1 MRVLISGG
9 TGFIGNYLTQA
20 LLERGDEA
28 AILTRSLTGKKE
40 RPGIQYVTWDGNLE
54 TIVSECDAVVNMAGK
69 NLFESRWN
77 TQVKKDI
84 LSSRVETTRKLA
96 DAIVHSASKPR
107 VFISFS
113 ATGYY
118 GSRGDE
124 PLRETSAPGHDFLA
138 EVCRKWEEA
147 AEPVRKA
154 GVRTVLPRIGIVKQ
168 KDDGALAKMLLPFQ
182 LFIGGPLGDGS
193 QYYPWVHMDDV
204 IGLLLHALDN
214 PDVSGPMNVAAPE
227 HGTMK
232 EFAKS
237 LGSVLHRP
245 SLFAVPEFALRLV
258 VGQAASAIVSSA
270 RVVPAVALQT
280 GYQFKFTDRRQAL
293 RDILNRN

>member
-1 MRVLISGG
+1 
-9 TGFIGNYLTQA
+9 
-20 LLERGDEA
+20 
-28 AILTRSLTGKKE
+28 
-40 RPGIQYVTWDGNLE
+40 
-54 TIVSECDAVVNMAGK
+54 
-69 NLFESRWN
+69 
-77 TQVKKDI
+77 
-84 LSSRVETTRKLA
+84 
-96 DAIVHSASKPR
+96 
-107 VFISFS
+107 
-113 ATGYY
+113 
-118 GSRGDE
+118 
-124 PLRETSAPGHDFLA
+124 
-138 EVCRKWEEA
+138 
-147 AEPVRKA
+147 
-154 GVRTVLPRIGIVKQ
+154 
-168 KDDGALAKMLLPFQ
+168 MLLPFQ

-204 IGLLLHALDN
+204 IGLLVHALDN

>member
-9 TGFIGNYLTQA
+9 SGFIGSYLTEA
-20 LLERGDEA
+20 LLGRGDQA
-28 AILTRSLTGKKE
+28 VILTRNPSGKKE
-40 RPGIQYVTWDGNLE
+40 RPGVQYVAWDDNLE
-54 TIVSECDAVVNMAGK
+54 AVVSRCDAVINMAGK

-77 TQVKKDI
+77 AQVKKEI

-96 DAIVHSASKPR
+96 EAIVRSDPKPR

-118 GSRGDE
+118 GNRGDE
-124 PLRETSAPGHDFLA
+124 PLRETSASGNDFLA

-147 AEPVRKA
+147 AVPVQKV
-154 GVRTVLPRIGIVKQ
+154 GVRTVIPRIGIVKQ

-204 IGLLLHALDN
+204 VGLLLHALDN
-214 PDVSGPMNVAAPE
+214 PEVSGPMNVAAPE

-237 LGSVLHRP
+237 LGTVLHRP
-245 SLFAVPEFALRLV
+245 SLFPVPEFALRLV

-293 RDILNRN
+293 RDILNLR